1 MVVVQYDVRRHLA
14 AEFRKLC
21 LNHRAEGILN
31 APVEHL
37 VAGRDK
43 TVFPRS
49 HRHKAHY
56 RLVPGKQFC
65 LLHALL
71 CNDKGYDARTA
82 ELVALFHHEAG
93 VPCGYHHV
101 TERIYGAKPLKVNE
115 QQTVNIRDKLYLAL
129 LGRRRVHI
137 LVLADAAEY
146 LRRLVLMEHILV
158 LFPDIDIVLADRQK
172 HRYVLFGDDM
182 PLAEYRVLGHA
193 LDYLRDVMAQHMTHC
208 VLGFDKL
215 H

>member
-1 MVVVQYDVRRHLA
+1 M
-14 AEFRKLC
+14 
-21 LNHRAEGILN
+21 
-31 APVEHL
+31 
-37 VAGRDK
+37 
-43 TVFPRS
+43 
-49 HRHKAHY
+49 
-56 RLVPGKQFC
+56 
-65 LLHALL
+65 
-71 CNDKGYDARTA
+71 
-82 ELVALFHHEAG
+82 
-93 VPCGYHHV
+93 
-101 TERIYGAKPLKVNE
+101 
-115 QQTVNIRDKLYLAL
+115 
-129 LGRRRVHI
+129 HI